1 MFIDSMM
8 EHGPAEEVMLERSID
23 ARSARVACECFIGLV
38 RLVNESD
45 FQAE

>member
-1 MFIDSMM
+1 MFMDSMM

-23 ARSARVACECFIGLV
+23 ARSARVACECFIDFV

-45 FQAE
+45 FQVE